1 MVDRY
6 FKIYGKLDRV
16 DDALVDVIRTARE
29 NVQLKSLYEDFKKLK
44 GVNKKLQAEMLS
56 LHDFLGFENGVA
68 KHLVEKQSK
77 LSSTEHAA
85 IAKVMIPTN
94 GEPRR

>member
-16 DDALVDVIRTARE
+16 DGALVDVIRTARE
-29 NVQLKSLYEDFKKLK
+29 NVQLKSLYEDF
-44 GVNKKLQAEMLS
+44 
-56 LHDFLGFENGVA
+56 
-68 KHLVEKQSK
+68 
-77 LSSTEHAA
+77 EHAA
-85 IAKVMIPTN
+85 IAKVMIPTD

>member
-56 LHDFLGFENGVA
+56 LHDVRLLFNQLI
-68 KHLVEKQSK
+68 KHFPTTWPQYSHW
-77 LSSTEHAA
+77 SSFSASRTE
-85 IAKVMIPTN
+85 
-94 GEPRR
+94 